1 MSKNTKLIRKQ
12 RIFEARFE
20 QGYRYLDRCGD
31 AMLILEDL
39 LNEETKLL
47 WFPEEMAPSG
57 ARLICPDLE
66 ITLVF
71 DTQHL
76 VVDQSPVSQI
86 EFDFTQLA
94 DSSLAVLKGRFG
106 LGKMKRFGSRRIK
119 LLPADSIE
127 DAERMS
133 VLHAPLDGSCSA
145 WSSEFNP
152 NSHHVTSTFELPDH
166 SKGIRVRTE
175 PFSKI
180 GAEFRVD
187 DRLKLPPHH
196 LPTGQHAA
204 LVEQLKR
211 AKKREH
217 DPEAGLLI
225 DIDFYH
231 LWPEDVSIK
240 LFIQEGE
247 VHADALERAI
257 LERNKK

>member
-1 MSKNTKLIRKQ
+1 MSKKAKLIRRQ

-31 AMLILEDL
+31 AMLILEEL
-39 LNEETKLL
+39 LTEETKHL
-47 WFPEEMAPSG
+47 WLPEEMAPSG
-57 ARLICPDLE
+57 ARMICPDLD

-71 DTQHL
+71 DTHHL
-76 VVDQSPVSQI
+76 VVDQNPVSEI
-86 EFDFTQLA
+86 ELDFSQLA

-106 LGKMKRFGSRRIK
+106 LGKMRRFGSRRIK

-127 DAERMS
+127 EAERLS
-133 VLHAPLDGSCSA
+133 VLHSPLDGRCSG

-152 NSHHVTSTFELPDH
+152 HSYQVTSTFESPDR

-175 PFSKI
+175 PFNKI

-187 DRLKLPPHH
+187 ERLKLPPRH
-196 LPTGQHAA
+196 LPTGQHSA

-225 DIDFYH
+225 DIDFYYM
-231 LWPEDVSIK
+231 LPDDVSPK
-240 LFIQEGE
+240 QFIREGGQ
-247 VHADALERAI
+247 HADLLEQVI
-257 LERNKK
+257 LERSRK